1 MGVIASVVDS
11 GWRIDS
17 LLAAAIIGVALELVR
32 QILKPAKRGVRRR
45 ISVRRRNA
53 RRQFSLALATP
64 LAIVAAYALASLV
77 NDAANRPT
85 AQTATEQTPTS
96 NVALIPSTFDPE
108 RQPAVLIPSTVEPIQ
123 HHVAPTPT
131 TVEHEQLPPQTE
143 QEDAAESEELDVLDY
158 ESTRALINLFRAD
171 ATAQPTARPASD
183 QTPTPTDDPT
193 PANVEP
199 EMSVRTYATP
209 NGVRRV
215 TPIPPGR
222 EWLTPDELAE
232 RERNG
237 RFR

>member
-1 MGVIASVVDS
+1 MGGMASVVDS
-11 GWRIDS
+11 GCRIDS
-17 LLAAAIIGVALELVR
+17 LIAAAIIGVALELVR

-108 RQPAVLIPSTVEPIQ
+108 RQPAVLIPSTVE
-123 HHVAPTPT
+123 
-131 TVEHEQLPPQTE
+131 HEQLPPQTE

-183 QTPTPTDDPT
+183 QAPTPTDDPT
-193 PANVEP
+193 PAIVEP
-199 EMSVRTYATP
+199 ETSVRTYATP

-222 EWLTPDELAE
+222 EWLTPEELAE

-237 RFR
+237 RLR